1 MSPADLDLQT
11 ESIASLGGR
20 LASGTLSAVALAEH
34 CLDRIERHDGAVNA
48 IIELNPEALE
58 IAAER
63 DRERRAGQ
71 VRGPLHGLPI
81 ALKDNIDTADRMAT
95 SAGSLALAGSRA
107 RRDAHIVTRLREA
120 GTVLLAK
127 TNLSEWA
134 NYRSTRSSSGWSSR
148 GGQTRNPYALDRNP
162 WGSSSGSAVAVAADL
177 CSVAVGTETDGSIV
191 CPAQANSVVGM
202 KPTVGLVSRF
212 GIIPI
217 SHSQDTAGP
226 MARTVSDAAILLGA
240 FAGADPR
247 DPVTEESSDHT
258 HGDYTSCL
266 DEDGLRGARIGLA
279 RDFMGIHPAVDI
291 IVQEC
296 IESIEHAG
304 AQIVDPVAIGNARA
318 LRQTE
323 MIVFSY
329 EFKAGLTA
337 YLQRLGPDTPMRSLA
352 EIIAFNQAHAD
363 SVMPFFGQDRLLRS
377 QERGPL
383 SDAAYVEAQSR
394 NQSLARDSI
403 DGILDQHRL
412 DAIVAPTGG
421 PAGLTDWVNGDTH
434 PLISSTPAAVAGY
447 PNITVPAGYIH
458 GLPVG
463 ISFFASAYQEPTLIR
478 IAYAFEQATRVRR
491 PPQFLPSATMEGQST

>member
-1 MSPADLDLQT
+1 MVTIPELQSRMEFGALT
-11 ESIASLGGR
+11 AR
-20 LASGTLSAVALAEH
+20 ALAQSY
-34 CLDRIERHDGAVNA
+34 LDRIVAIDKQGPAVNA
-48 IIELNPEALE
+48 VIELNPDALD
-58 IAAER
+58 IATALDTER
-63 DRERRAGQ
+63 ATTGS
-71 VRGPLHGLPI
+71 RGPLHGIPVI
-81 ALKDNIDTADRMAT
+81 LKDNIDTADRMMT
-95 SAGSLALAGSRA
+95 TAGSLALMDSIAPEDAFVAA
-107 RRDAHIVTRLREA
+107 RLRDAGAVIL
-120 GTVLLAK
+120 GK
-127 TNLSEWA
+127 SNLSEWA
-134 NYRSTRSSSGWSSR
+134 NYRSDHSSNGWSSR